1 MAYTSTNK
9 EYASLSEM
17 VYHKLYQNITEG
29 KYRAGDE
36 LTENRIATELGV
48 SRTPV
53 REALKQLERENLVS
67 SQPNR
72 GVVVKDVTPLD
83 YSDIYTVRALLEGQ
97 AAYWAAERITPDE
110 LDRMEEILQ
119 LIELYTKRNNTDHLV
134 RLDSE
139 FHELLYEA
147 CQSATIKSLLTNIH
161 HILSGR
167 RQSSYT
173 VVGRPERSLEE
184 HRAVFEAIAGGDP
197 DAAKIAAED
206 HIRNALAAFNTI
218 R

>member
-1 MAYTSTNK
+1 MVHTSK

-17 VYHKLYQNITEG
+17 VFHHLYQDITEG

-36 LTENRIATELGV
+36 LTENKIANELGV

-72 GVVVKDVTPLD
+72 GVVVKGVTQLD

-97 AAYWAAERITPDE
+97 AAFWAAERIDAEE
-110 LDRMEEILQ
+110 LDRMEETLQ
-119 LIELYTKRNNTDHLV
+119 LIELYTKRNSIEHLV

-139 FHELLYEA
+139 FHELMYEA
-147 CQSATIKSLLTNIH
+147 CKSATIKSLLTNIH

-173 VVGRPERSLEE
+173 VEGRPEASLSE
-184 HRAVFEAIAGGDP
+184 HRAIYNAIAEHRP
-197 DAAKIAAED
+197 EDAKNAAEA
-206 HIRNALAAFNTI
+206 HIHNALTAFNTI
-218 R
+218 